1 MRGTPLGAMTG
12 VAIVAASF
20 LVGCSPGERV
30 NTDDS
35 RVSWAPGS
43 EEVRRAFTVFI
54 DALNSGESQTIE
66 ALSCELA
73 PSLPPEPG
81 TTTVVDVRA
90 ITIEGANARVDA
102 QTFHS
107 APGESASD
115 AERINSGWNF
125 VREAGAWKYCPLM
138 WERGGAG

>member
-1 MRGTPLGAMTG
+1 MRDTPLGAMTG

-20 LVGCSPGERV
+20 LVGCSPDERL

-35 RVSWAPGS
+35 RASSAPGS
-43 EEVRRAFTVFI
+43 EEVRRAFTAFI
-54 DALNSGESQTIE
+54 DALNRGETQTIE

-73 PSLPPEPG
+73 PSIPPEPR
-81 TTTVVDVRA
+81 TTTVVDVRV

-102 QTFHS
+102 ETVHS

-115 AERINSGWNF
+115 AEHINFTWNF
-125 VREAGAWKYCPLM
+125 VREAGTWKYCPLM
-138 WERGGAG
+138 WERGAGG